1 MQTKFNKGSV
11 ILDPFRYIKR
21 RDGVKIIEIGEG
33 TKYKLFDFVILIP
46 IYNDGDKIKSL
57 RRELKKYL
65 SIFSFFICFVDDS
78 EDDNTSLEIKNNF
91 NKNFKILK
99 RIKKE
104 KYSTRFSAS
113 IYGFE
118 WIVNN
123 INSKYIVEIDS

>member
-1 MQTKFNKGSV
+1 MKVQ
-11 ILDPFRYIKR
+11 
-21 RDGVKIIEIGEG
+21 
-33 TKYKLFDFVILIP
+33 KYKLFDFVILIP

-113 IYGFE
+113 IY
-118 WIVNN
+118 
-123 INSKYIVEIDS
+123 